1 MKLFNKTLLFGLVIL
16 ASCAQI
22 VAPTGGPKDE
32 IGPKVLEVL
41 PKDKTVKFSAINQD
55 VRIRFDE
62 FIQLKDPSKQIVMS
76 PPLKEAPEYLIN
88 GKELRIKFK
97 EPLANNT
104 TYTINFG
111 NAVIDNHEGIVANNL
126 QYTFSTGNYIDS
138 NFIKGKVKNAFTD
151 LPAEGVIVSLY
162 KKSQFTDTTINKFK
176 PTYFTKTKADGTFTI
191 ENMPTDEF
199 YLYAYKKEG
208 IDLKYAK
215 NDSVAI
221 SKLEVNT
228 GSKNGFYNLFLFK
241 PNEHKI
247 NKIFDTSSNQIGIYN
262 LAVYK
267 PKSFLVTLNNGKQI
281 YQKTI
286 KGNNSIDT
294 IKAFVEN
301 GIEIPILKINA
312 LDTSFS
318 IKITPKKK
326 SKLPELNLN
335 AKTDINPLD
344 TFLVEA
350 SLPIKTFIKDSILFK
365 EDTVVIKPQLFDYQN
380 NTFKFRFHTNW
391 KESTK
396 YNIIFKD
403 SALQDIYGNYNK
415 STTYNINIKQ
425 FKDYGNLVLN
435 VELAGAK
442 HNYILQLLNK
452 NTNEV
457 IREFNINKSTQL
469 KLEYLNPV
477 EAKIKVIKDLNNNG
491 IWDNGDLEKM
501 ILPEKVFNYNQ
512 VFNIRAY
519 WDLEQNVNINDII
532 NQQ

>member
-1 MKLFNKTLLFGLVIL
+1 MKLFNKTVLFGLVIL

-76 PPLKEAPEYLIN
+76 PPLKQAPEYLIT

-138 NFIKGKVKNAFTD
+138 NFIKGKVRNAFTD
-151 LPAEGVIVSLY
+151 LPVEGVIVSLY
-162 KKSQFTDTTINKFK
+162 KKSNFTDTTIYKFN
-176 PTYFTKTKADGTFTI
+176 PTYFTKTKADGTFII
-191 ENMPTDEF
+191 ENMPADEY

-228 GSKNGFYNLFLFK
+228 GSNNGFYNLFLFK
-241 PNEHKI
+241 PNEYKL
-247 NKIFDTSSNQIGIYN
+247 NKLFDTSSNQIGVYN
-262 LAVYK
+262 FTVYK
-267 PKSFLVTLNNGKQI
+267 PSSFHVNLDNGSKVF
-281 YQKTI
+281 QKII
-286 KGNNSIDT
+286 KGTNFIDT
-294 IKAFVEN
+294 VKAFVEDN
-301 GIEIPILKINA
+301 IEVPIFKINA

-326 SKLPELNLN
+326 SKLPELNLT

-350 SLPIKTFIKDSILFK
+350 SIPIKTFNKDSIVFK
-365 EDTVVIKPQLFDYQN
+365 EDTLIAKPQLFDYQN
-380 NTFKFRFHTNW
+380 NTFKFRFYTNW

-396 YNIIFKD
+396 YSIILKD
-403 SALQDIYGNYNK
+403 SAMQDIYGNYNK
-415 STTYNINIKQ
+415 SSTYNINIKQ

-435 VELAGAK
+435 IELEGAK

-457 IREFNINKSTQL
+457 IREFNVNKSTQL

-477 EAKIKVIKDLNNNG
+477 EAKIKVIEDLNNNG
-491 IWDNGDLEKM
+491 LWDNGDLEKM

-512 VFNIRAY
+512 LFNIRAY
-519 WDLEQNVNINDII
+519 WDLEQNVNINAII

>member
-1 MKLFNKTLLFGLVIL
+1 MKLFKKTVLFSLVIL

-76 PPLKEAPEYLIN
+76 PPLKQAPEYLIT

-138 NFIKGKVKNAFTD
+138 NFIKGKVRNAFTD

-162 KKSQFTDTTINKFK
+162 KKSNFTDTTIYKFN
-176 PTYFTKTKADGTFTI
+176 PTYFTKTKADGTFII
-191 ENMPTDEF
+191 ENMPADEY

-208 IDLKYAK
+208 IDLKYSK

-221 SKLEVNT
+221 CKLEVNT
-228 GSKNGFYNLFLFK
+228 GKMNGFYDLFLFK
-241 PNEHKI
+241 PNEFKI
-247 NKIFDTSSNQIGIYN
+247 NKLFDTVSNQIGVYN
-262 LAVYK
+262 FTVYK
-267 PKSFLVTLNNGKQI
+267 PTSFLVNLDNGMKPF
-281 YQKTI
+281 QKII
-286 KGNNSIDT
+286 KGTNFIDT
-294 IKAFVEN
+294 VKAFVEN
-301 GIEIPILKINA
+301 NVEVPIFKINA
-312 LDTSFS
+312 LDTSYS

-326 SKLPELNLN
+326 SKLPELNLT
-335 AKTDINPLD
+335 AKTDMNPLD

-350 SLPIKTFIKDSILFK
+350 SLPIRSFIKDSIIFK
-365 EDTVVIKPQLFDYQN
+365 EDTLVVKPQLFDYQN
-380 NTFKFRFHTNW
+380 NTFKFRFYTNW

-396 YNIIFKD
+396 YSIILKD
-403 SALQDIYGNYNK
+403 SAMQDIYGNYNK
-415 STTYNINIKQ
+415 SSTYNINIKQ

-435 VELAGAK
+435 VELEGAK

-457 IREFNINKSTQL
+457 IREFNVNKSTQL

-477 EAKIKVIKDLNNNG
+477 EAKIKVIEDLNNNG
-491 IWDNGDLEKM
+491 LWDNGDLEKI

-519 WDLEQNVNINDII
+519 WDLEQNVNINAII

>member
-1 MKLFNKTLLFGLVIL
+1 MKLLNRTLLFSLAIM

-76 PPLKEAPEYLIN
+76 PPLKETPEYLIT

-97 EPLANNT
+97 EPLAKNT

-111 NAVIDNHEGIVANNL
+111 NSVTDNHEGIVANNL
-126 QYTFSTGNYIDS
+126 QYTFSTGSYIDS
-138 NFIKGKVKNAFTD
+138 NFIKGKVRNAFTD
-151 LPAEGVIVSLY
+151 LPSEGVIVSLY
-162 KKSQFTDTTINKFK
+162 KKSKFTDTTIYKLN
-176 PTYFTKTKADGTFTI
+176 PTYFTKTKADGTFII
-191 ENMPTDEF
+191 ENMPADEY

-221 SKLEVNT
+221 SKLEVDTRTTTN
-228 GSKNGFYNLFLFK
+228 FYNLFLFK

-247 NKIFDTSSNQIGIYN
+247 NKIFDTTSNQIGVYN
-262 LAVYK
+262 FAVYK
-267 PKSFLVTLNNGKQI
+267 PTSFQI
-281 YQKTI
+281 NLTNEKPLYQKTI

-294 IKAFVEN
+294 IKAF
-301 GIEIPILKINA
+301 IESGTETPIFKINA
-312 LDTSFS
+312 LDTNYLV
-318 IKITPKKK
+318 KITTKKK
-326 SKLPELNLN
+326 SKYPELTLN

-344 TFLVEA
+344 TFMVETNIPVK
-350 SLPIKTFIKDSILFK
+350 SFNKDSILFK
-365 EDTVVIKPQLFDYQN
+365 MDTLIKKIQLFDYQN
-380 NTFKFRFHTNW
+380 NTFKFRFYTDW
-391 KESTK
+391 QESTK
-396 YNIIFKD
+396 YSIIFKD
-403 SALQDIYGNYNK
+403 SAVQDIYGNYNK
-415 STTYNINIKQ
+415 STTYNIGIKP
-425 FKDYGNLVLN
+425 FKEYGNLVLN
-435 VELAGAK
+435 VDLANAK
-442 HNYILQLLNK
+442 HNYIIQLLNK

-457 IREFNINKSTQL
+457 IRTFNVNKSTQL
-469 KLEYLNPV
+469 KIEYLIPV
-477 EAKIKVIKDLNNNG
+477 EAKIKVIEDLNNNG
-491 IWDNGDLEKM
+491 LWDNGDLDKM
-501 ILPEKVFNYNQ
+501 ALPEKVFNYKQ
-512 VFNIRAY
+512 GFNIRAY

>member
-1 MKLFNKTLLFGLVIL
+1 MKLVKNTLLIGLLIL

-32 IGPKVLEVL
+32 VGPKVLEVL

-62 FIQLKDPSKQIVMS
+62 FIQLKDPTKQIVMS
-76 PPLKEAPEYLIN
+76 PPLKQAPEYLIN

-126 QYTFSTGNYIDS
+126 QYTFSTGDYIDS
-138 NFIKGKVKNAFTD
+138 NYVKGKVRNAFTD
-151 LPAEGVIVSLY
+151 LPAEGIIVSLY
-162 KKSQFTDTTINKFK
+162 KKANFTDTTIYKFN
-176 PTYFTKTKADGTFTI
+176 PTYFTKTKADGTFII
-191 ENMPTDEF
+191 ENMPADEY
-199 YLYAYKKEG
+199 YLYAYRKEG

-215 NDSVAI
+215 NDSVAV

-228 GSKNGFYNLFLFK
+228 KAPTNFYNLFLFK
-241 PNEHKI
+241 PNEHKV
-247 NKIFDTSSNQIGIYN
+247 NKLFDTISNQIGVYN
-262 LAVYK
+262 FAVYK
-267 PKSFLVTLNNGKQI
+267 PNEFHVSLADGKTV

-301 GIEIPILKINA
+301 GIDVPIFKINA
-312 LDTSFS
+312 LDTSFLV
-318 IKITPKKK
+318 KISTKKK
-326 SKLPELNLN
+326 SKLPELTLN

-344 TFLVEA
+344 TFTVEA
-350 SLPIKTFIKDSILFK
+350 TTPIKTFKKDSIIFK
-365 EDTVVIKPQLFDYQN
+365 EDTLISKLQLFDYQN
-380 NTFKFRFHTNW
+380 NTFKFKFLTNW

-396 YNIIFKD
+396 YSVIFKD
-403 SALQDIYGNYNK
+403 SAIQDIYGNYNK
-415 STTYNINIKQ
+415 STTYTINIKQ
-425 FKDYGNLVLN
+425 FKEYGNLVLN
-435 VELAGAK
+435 VELEGAK

-457 IREFNINKSTQL
+457 IREFNVNKSTQL

-477 EAKIKVIKDLNNNG
+477 EAKIKVIEDLNNNG
-491 IWDNGDLEKM
+491 LWDNGDLEKM

-519 WDLEQNVNINDII
+519 WDLEQNVNINAII